1 MDVKDR
7 ELLEK
12 SIIKIGKFNRFGSK
26 PGLER
31 VSELL
36 HRLNDPQKD
45 LKVIHVGGTNGKGS
59 VCRYVYSALQE
70 SGYKTGLFISPYI
83 EEFTERIEYDGK
95 QISPADL
102 YRITELV
109 IEKADEMVQEG
120 LESPTEF
127 EVLTAIAM
135 YYYKEKGADP
145 VVLEVGLGGRGDSTN
160 IIEKALASCIVSV
173 SFDHMDYLG
182 DSLRQIA
189 WEKAGIIKEGSP
201 VVFFSEEPEVTYE
214 IRSKANEKN
223 AEVINCAELEPH
235 ILDENM
241 MSTEFSV
248 EIDHKVYEKI
258 RINMPGGHQVS
269 NAVCALQIFEVLKK
283 QGYDLPGDAVQRG
296 MSAAKQPGRIE
307 IVKDE
312 PFIVLD
318 GSHNGDSVKALKKWA
333 EKSFSEDDDI
343 LIVTGVLKD
352 KEYELMAEMLSC
364 IGKDFIITEP
374 DNPRKLDAELYKE
387 TFENFLKPKQEICII
402 KDTEKAAE
410 EALNKI
416 FVKENGNK
424 SYKALIFTGSLY
436 MIGVVRGKLMRMITE
451 V

>member
-189 WEKAGIIKEGSP
+189 WEKAGIIKKGCP
-201 VVFFSEEPEVTYE
+201 VIFFSKEQDVIEE
-214 IRSKANEKN
+214 ICSKAGSKN
-223 AEVINCAELEPH
+223 AEVINCAEYVPYDLKE
-235 ILDENM
+235 DM
-241 MSTEFSV
+241 KGTEFSA
-248 EIDHKVYEKI
+248 EIGHRLYNKI
-258 RINMPGGHQVS
+258 RINMPGEHQVS
-269 NAVCALQIFEVLKK
+269 NALCALQIFEILKT
-283 QGYDLPGDAVQRG
+283 QGYSLTEESIKGG
-296 MSAAKQPGRIE
+296 MSSARQPGRIE
-307 IVKDE
+307 IVKED
-312 PFIVLD
+312 PYIILD
-318 GSHNGDSVKALKKWA
+318 GSHNADSVKALKEWA
-333 EKSFSEDDDI
+333 EKFFTEEDEV

-352 KEYELMAEMLSC
+352 KEYGLIAEMLSD
-364 IGKDFIITEP
+364 IGTDFIITEP
-374 DNPRKLDAELYKE
+374 DNPRKLDAAEYKKAFEEVIDPKKELWV
-387 TFENFLKPKQEICII
+387 L
-402 KDTEKAAE
+402 KDTEKAVE
-410 EALNKI
+410 EALNKV
-416 FVKENGNK
+416 FVKENNNK
-424 SYKALIFTGSLY
+424 AYKALIFTGSLY